1 VLLKD
6 FHQIVVI
13 ALQFVWHWASL
24 AVRATMNVLIAM
36 TQEVDVVFF
45 GPASHPVAA
54 TGTGNPNGL
63 QQEPELLTIPGL

>member
-1 VLLKD
+1 VL
-6 FHQIVVI
+6 
-13 ALQFVWHWASL
+13 
-24 AVRATMNVLIAM
+24 TTEVLIAM
-36 TQEVDVVFF
+36 TQDVDVVFF